1 VIDVHLA
8 VGLPRVPA
16 SRHRLDARIARK
28 VAPLFGVA
36 GDRDDSDAGAG
47 RRWFSSYSTLTMNE
61 ILAGGPQVFDD
72 LPAGIS
78 EDTGIF
84 QPKREHAPAGRKG
97 RIIGGRLVP
106 NPPKSRPARSLG
118 TVGDEA
124 ISTASVKHFGPDV
137 KAAVVLV
144 GVNRTFEPI
153 EEALT
158 TVVRKLDLD
167 HPGLGL
173 ATVALLLHEV
183 FRSQPL
189 LVLVGAQASRVQQA
203 NGLEA
208 DHVRLNIRAGTIP
221 ASRVEHQYL
230 GRRTADQQE
239 HVTDP
244 EPDEDP
250 TRPTRLRFVDEA
262 WRAVLEGERFAL
274 QATTPTISPG
284 NDANERVRLKRR
296 SLAALS
302 SLTEAVMFGLG
313 DGIGG
318 VEISLA
324 TTSDGLE
331 AYVPSVG
338 MRVVMSFVESL
349 RGYFQLDDVWAPRE
363 ASDVPDIPEFD
374 ISDWE
379 SKPELTVRCAL
390 LAWHFA
396 HRCIESVLDPYERTE
411 KRGGQ
416 RARLAEASAKLLGT
430 DDRLTIQL
438 DLHAATAQM
447 STFTELEVP
456 DDQAHRTPTQQYVE
470 AMTSFT
476 DSLHQG
482 IVDPVDYVETVEA
495 TISEYR
501 VAVVRLG
508 LPPDVL
514 REIWTTQLQTRLAL
528 YGYTS
533 EADLDQIVAD
543 LCNGSG
549 HSTIDR
555 VTRENVVLQCPY
567 LWRSLASLGMIDLA
581 FEFQRTLIALR
592 RTVYEAEADFAPYR
606 RALTG
611 FVALAVDQQVAT
623 RAAAEAPVDRDEVV
637 AMALRALVGHE
648 GVDAHA
654 VTRLSNSKSS
664 RAKREAFGRVLR
676 VLSDYLADADDELTV
691 DGKRAAAIW
700 DALVRYRD
708 EIMLWLARRPTREP
722 WSDRLRAQLAGLTT
736 SD

>member
-1 VIDVHLA
+1 MIDVHLA

-61 ILAGGPQVFDD
+61 ILAGGPRVFDD
-72 LPAGIS
+72 LPDGIS

-118 TVGDEA
+118 AVGDEA

-158 TVVRKLDLD
+158 TVIRKLDID

-173 ATVALLLHEV
+173 AIVAMLLHEV

-189 LVLVGAQASRVQQA
+189 LVLAGAQASRVQQA

-208 DHVRLNIRAGTIP
+208 DHVRLNIRAGTVP

-230 GRRTADQQE
+230 GRRIADHQE

-244 EPDEDP
+244 EPEEDP
-250 TRPTRLRFVDEA
+250 TRPTRLRFVDAA

-284 NDANERVRLKRR
+284 DNANERVRLKRR

-318 VEISLA
+318 AEISLA
-324 TTSDGLE
+324 TTSGGLE

-349 RGYFQLDDVWAPRE
+349 RGYFQLDDVWAPRD
-363 ASDVPDIPEFD
+363 ASGAPELPEFD
-374 ISDWE
+374 LLEWE
-379 SKPELTVRCAL
+379 SEPELTVRCAL

-396 HRCIESVLDPYERTE
+396 HRCLESVLGMGERTQ
-411 KRGGQ
+411 KRGEQ

-430 DDRLTIQL
+430 DDPLTVQL
-438 DLHAATAQM
+438 DLHAATARM
-447 STFTELEVP
+447 SMFTELEVP
-456 DDQAHRTPTQQYVE
+456 DYQAHITATQRYVD

-476 DSLHQG
+476 DSLHRSV
-482 IVDPVDYVETVEA
+482 VDPVDYVETVEA
-495 TISEYR
+495 TIPEYCA
-501 VAVVRLG
+501 VVVRLD
-508 LPPDVL
+508 LPRDEL
-514 REIWTTQLQTRLAL
+514 RKILTIQLRTRLTL
-528 YGYTS
+528 YGYRS
-533 EADLDQIVAD
+533 EAGIEQIVTD
-543 LCNGSG
+543 LNASG
-549 HSTIDR
+549 DTTIDR
-555 VTRENVVLQCPY
+555 ITRENVVLQCPY
-567 LWRSLASLGMIDLA
+567 LWRSLALLGMVDLA
-581 FEFQRTLIALR
+581 FEFQRRLIALR

-611 FVALAVDQQVAT
+611 FVALAVDEQVAM
-623 RAAAEAPVDRDEVV
+623 RAAADAPVDRDEVV

-654 VTRLSNSKSS
+654 VTRLSNPQSS

-676 VLSDYLADADDELTV
+676 VLSDYLADMDEQVV
-691 DGKRAAAIW
+691 DGERAAAIW
-700 DALVRYRD
+700 DALRRYRD
-708 EIMLWLARRPTREP
+708 EITLWLARRPIREP
-722 WSDRLRAQLAGLTT
+722 WSDRLRAQLARPTA